1 MSLLSPTK
9 PEPNQPSGPASAPA
23 PATGSGAAGAAAP
36 ASATP
41 ASASLRLLSALR
53 EDLDVV
59 VARDP
64 SVRSKKEAVL
74 HPALTALWAHRIA
87 HRLHGRGLRIPA
99 RLLARWARRVTAVE
113 IHPGAV
119 LGRRVFIDHG
129 AGVVIGETAVVG
141 DDVTMYHQ
149 VTLGAVGWWSDNKR
163 PEGDRRHPVVGSG
176 VVLGANAT
184 VLGPVT
190 VGDRAVIGAQALV
203 NKDVPRGARVLAPT
217 AVIKEPGRRPEL
229 MEDVFTVIASAG
241 SW

>member
-9 PEPNQPSGPASAPA
+9 TESHPETCPASDPA
-23 PATGSGAAGAAAP
+23 SGAARRTP
-36 ASATP
+36 AATP
-41 ASASLRLLSALR
+41 ASPTPRLLSALR
-53 EDLDVV
+53 EDLHVV
-59 VARDP
+59 LARDP
-64 SVRSKKEAVL
+64 SVRSAKEAVL
-74 HPALTALWAHRIA
+74 HPALTALWAHRVA
-87 HRLHGRGLRIPA
+87 HRMHGRGLRIPA

-176 VVLGANAT
+176 VVLGANST

-190 VGDRAVIGAQALV
+190 LGDRAVIGAQALV
-203 NKDVPRGARVLAPT
+203 NKDVPGGARVLAPT
-217 AVIKEPGRRPEL
+217 AVIREPGRRPEL